1 MEPAVEV
8 GKEVADG
15 AGVDDVVVGGP
26 EPNDND
32 APPVDGTV
40 DALDPKVNGATGVIA
55 LF

>member
-15 AGVDDVVVGGP
+15 AGVVVGGP
-26 EPNDND
+26 EPNAND
-32 APPVDGTV
+32 APLDDGAV
-40 DALDPKVNGATGVIA
+40 EAVDPKVNGATGVIA